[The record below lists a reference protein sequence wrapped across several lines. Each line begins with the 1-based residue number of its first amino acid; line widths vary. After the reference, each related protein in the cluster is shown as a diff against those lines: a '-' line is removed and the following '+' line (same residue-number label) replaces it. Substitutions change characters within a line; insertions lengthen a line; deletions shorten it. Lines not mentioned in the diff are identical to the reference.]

1 MIDECEILT
10 TGGGVMPSNPL
21 IGIVVPIYNVESYLK
36 ECLDSIL
43 NQTYQ
48 HFVVALIND
57 GSTDSSLNIA
67 LEYVRKDKRFILFDK
82 TNAGLSSARNVGIDY
97 FSGKYNFAKKD
108 SDFIITNDNPYNIS
122 RVYGECVLDSKDS
135 LLDSKETQY
144 YKESQKDSSDLRLSD
159 DESVSNANKGR
170 HNEDSSRHS
179 LRSEREESLLHEE
192 TKSDMLNLTTQ
203 GQKTTKVLREELKE
217 KLQPIINQDI
227 TNKATGLTGRIT
239 TNERDKIGSDK
250 AIIKSIKNGFSKEEH
265 FKAGENI
272 EELFINAKL
281 RGIYEDYKK
290 GKK

>member
-1 MIDECEILT
+1 MLIVSEDKDNIFLTGIPISRLNKINKRIENAIEIKARDSVRISNVRSHNQPT
-10 TGGGVMPSNPL
+10 TPNDNPTTNL
-21 IGIVVPIYNVESYLK
+21 
-36 ECLDSIL
+36 
-43 NQTYQ
+43 QT
-48 HFVVALIND
+48 
-57 GSTDSSLNIA
+57 SKDSSLN
-67 LEYVRKDKRFILFDK
+67 VDNDKDVSSS
-82 TNAGLSSARNVGIDY
+82 LSNDRDVSTSSQHDVGSHIDV
-97 FSGKYNFAKKD
+97 SPRH
-108 SDFIITNDNPYNIS
+108 SERS
-122 RVYGECVLDSKDS
+122 E
-135 LLDSKETQY
+135 
-144 YKESQKDSSDLRLSD
+144 ESQGNTKDVLDSSDLRLSD